1 MTDTYQP
8 TTRSSRPNKRG
19 GRKIIPPSTSS
30 STDTDKPRAVLCA
43 LLIICAVFYLIH
55 NIRMGDAITGRHH
68 HSSDC
73 TTISAS
79 KNEDDAFIAPN
90 MLKQQQ
96 VQQVYS
102 DNHHNHNNN
111 NNNNNYDS
119 NRLCEQN
126 QYTKSLSIPLSEY
139 AQHMDTWMSNKVEHE
154 RNLTFA

>member
-1 MTDTYQP
+1 
-8 TTRSSRPNKRG
+8 
-19 GRKIIPPSTSS
+19 
-30 STDTDKPRAVLCA
+30 
-43 LLIICAVFYLIH
+43 
-55 NIRMGDAITGRHH
+55 MGDAITGRHH